1 MDLKKFEK
9 ITSFFNKLIENNFN
23 KFLLSINE
31 LNIIRSHF
39 NYINIINNKKNFNF
53 RKFLRY
59 FSISKKKKYL
69 NKDIVIISSYISQDR
84 TGRNDFYFSHILKEI
99 KKEKYFII
107 YKNFTNNPPLI
118 DDDSLE
124 ILDDNRNIFFETYNF
139 FRIAIILIKLNF
151 KFYRIIKDE
160 NLNIKINSFK
170 VYKGALYNLNIVR
183 KILLILKK
191 TNPKKIILTL
201 EGYSWEK
208 LLIYEIKKLNLDIEI
223 FGYYFSIISKY
234 QNYPLKF
241 DISQF
246 NPNYILTSGDVS
258 KNKII
263 EMGFDK
269 EKTYNIGSNKVYHKN
284 NNNHKKSNSILLL
297 PEAFENEVNYIFNFA
312 YSCSKKYEMNFILR
326 LHPAFKM
333 EANFKKKI
341 NALLLDSNIFL
352 SQNSLEEDLSKSKI
366 AIYRGSGSIIEAVLH
381 DVYPVYLSKKN
392 ELTIDPLYQLDDQKV
407 NVSNI
412 EEFYQFKKTFYQSD
426 KVKKF
431 YKIKNYCMNYY
442 NNSNSE
448 LIKKLFLNI

>member
-1 MDLKKFEK
+1 MNLKKFKK
-9 ITSFFNKLIENNFN
+9 IISFSNHLIEKNYN

-31 LNIIRSHF
+31 INIIRSHY
-39 NYINIINNKKNFNF
+39 NYIKVINNEKKLNFK
-53 RKFLRY
+53 KFLRY
-59 FSISKKKKYL
+59 FSFSKKKKYK
-69 NKDIVIISSYISQDR
+69 NKDLVVISSFLSQEYIGDK
-84 TGRNDFYFSHILKEI
+84 DFYFSHILREL

-107 YKNFTNNPPLI
+107 YKNFTNNQTSI

-124 ILDDNRNIFFETYNF
+124 ILDDNRNLFFEIYNF
-139 FRIAIILIKLNF
+139 FQIAIILIKLNF
-151 KFYRIIKDE
+151 KFYRIIKNE
-160 NLNIKINSFK
+160 NLHIKINSFK
-170 VYKGALYNLNIVR
+170 VYKGALYNLNIVK
-183 KILLILKK
+183 KILFILKK

-234 QNYPLKF
+234 QNYPLR
-241 DISQF
+241 F
-246 NPNYILTSGDVS
+246 NVSEFTPNYILTSGDVS

-269 EKTYNIGSNKVYHKN
+269 EKIYNIGSNKLFHKN
-284 NNNHKKSNSILLL
+284 NNNQKKSNSILLL
-297 PEAFENEVNYIFNFA
+297 PEAFENEVNYILNFA
-312 YSCSKKYEMNFILR
+312 YFCSKKYEMNFILR
-326 LHPAFKM
+326 LHPAFKI
-333 EANFKKKI
+333 EGKFKKKI

-352 SQNSLEEDLSKSKI
+352 SKNSLEEDLSKSKI

-412 EEFYQFKKTFYQSD
+412 EEFYQFKKTFDQSD